1 MATRSKSRSG
11 RARAS
16 SARAKPARAKPARPS
31 LSSRR
36 RAFFLSSILVLLVPG
51 VIMYKLVDFQLLD
64 NDELIARGQNQRIY
78 TRELP
83 ARRGDIYDSNSELL
97 ATSLISYTIWA
108 DPGRI
113 DNPDQVAAQLS
124 PILELPA
131 PELHAR
137 LVAQGAFSYLKRK
150 VSQQTK
156 DAVVD
161 LDIDGVGFFK
171 EYARH
176 YPVRSS
182 VNSSFVGFVGSEE
195 QGLAGVEFS
204 QNSHLDGT
212 PGLIYLEGDPNGNP
226 IALGERSE
234 QPAVPGAS
242 VYLTV
247 DSRFQFQTEKILLEQ
262 VEATGSLSGTAIVSE
277 PATGRILS
285 MATVVRRDAEAD
297 GADGAAVADGNTAD
311 AGADA
316 DSAPT
321 HTYEISN
328 QNRATTW
335 TYEPGSALKPL
346 TFAAIL
352 DSDTADPQSVR
363 EVPASLSLY
372 DSLFEDHDWHP
383 PLDMSVAEIM
393 RVSSNIGTILWSQDL
408 GQDLLHEYLLRF
420 GVGSPLLS
428 EELPGESGGQLLDLK
443 DWSGTSAAT
452 ISLGQG
458 VALTPLQMLNIFN
471 IIANDGVMVDPHLV
485 ADVIDAG
492 GQRVGPEVSGPTQIV
507 SAQTAHELTD
517 MLVNVVRAGTGKSAA
532 VDNYLVAGKTG
543 TARKPLPTGGYEDE
557 DGNYR
562 YITTFAGFLPADDPS
577 VSIIVVLE
585 EPQNSIY
592 ASQTAAPTFAQ
603 LATEA
608 VRHFHIPPSV
618 ATTVATTVG
627 PPVTTAGL
635 STVAAQPQGQD

>member
-1 MATRSKSRSG
+1 MATSSKTRSRHARSKH
-11 RARAS
+11 ARPTAART
-16 SARAKPARAKPARPS
+16 SAARPS

-36 RAFFLSSILVLLVPG
+36 RVFFLSSILVLLVPG

-83 ARRGDIYDSNSELL
+83 ARRGDIYDSNRELL

-113 DNPDQVAAQLS
+113 GNPQQVASQLS
-124 PILELPA
+124 PILEVPS
-131 PELHAR
+131 PELHDR

-156 DAVVD
+156 DAVVE

-195 QGLAGVEFS
+195 QGLAGIEFS

-234 QPAVPGAS
+234 QPAEPGAS

-262 VEATGSLSGTAIVSE
+262 VEATQSMSGTAIVAE
-277 PATGRILS
+277 PGSGRILS
-285 MATVVRRDAEAD
+285 MATVLRHETDAEVGSEANT
-297 GADGAAVADGNTAD
+297 GN
-311 AGADA
+311 GADA
-316 DSAPT
+316 DSGADSKADPAPT
-321 HTYEISN
+321 YTYEVSN

-393 RVSSNIGTILWSQDL
+393 RVSSNIGTILWSQEL

-420 GVGSPLLS
+420 GVGRPLLS

-452 ISLGQG
+452 IALGQG
-458 VALTPLQMLNIFN
+458 VALTPLQMLNVFN
-471 IIANDGVMVDPHLV
+471 ILANDGVMVAPHLV
-485 ADVIDAG
+485 ADVIDAQ
-492 GQRVGPEVSGPTQIV
+492 GQRVGPEISSPTRVVSE
-507 SAQTAHELTD
+507 QTAHEMTD
-517 MLVNVVRAGTGKSAA
+517 MLVNVVQAGTGKSAA

-562 YITTFAGFLPADDPS
+562 YITTFAGFLPADNPA

-618 ATTVATTVG
+618 AT
-627 PPVTTAGL
+627 
-635 STVAAQPQGQD
+635 AQPQG